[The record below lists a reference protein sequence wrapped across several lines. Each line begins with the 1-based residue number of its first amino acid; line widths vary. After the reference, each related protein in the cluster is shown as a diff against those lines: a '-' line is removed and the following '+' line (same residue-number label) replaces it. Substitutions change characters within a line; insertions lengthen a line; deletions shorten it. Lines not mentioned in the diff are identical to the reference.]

1 MDKNVSVYK
10 EDKIIVR
17 ENKVTPYMCYVMEGS
32 VALYLNY
39 KTKDELLLGICGKG
53 KVFSEMGMLNAS
65 PSLYTAVAITDNTT
79 ILEITQEN
87 FVEFIKKRPE
97 SAIGIMKQ
105 MSKINTFLKQS
116 VDMLM
121 EELMDKVDA
130 QQRTKELSANI
141 AKYSVRGIQSYIDE
155 RK

>member
-1 MDKNVSVYK
+1 MDK
-10 EDKIIVR
+10 E
-17 ENKVTPYMCYVMEGS
+17 
-32 VALYLNY
+32 Y
-39 KTKDELLLGICGKG
+39 KTI
-53 KVFSEMGMLNAS
+53 
-65 PSLYTAVAITDNTT
+65 P
-79 ILEITQEN
+79 EITQEN

-130 QQRTKELSANI
+130 QQRTKELRANI
-141 AKYSVRGIQSYIDE
+141 AKYSVRGIQSYMDE